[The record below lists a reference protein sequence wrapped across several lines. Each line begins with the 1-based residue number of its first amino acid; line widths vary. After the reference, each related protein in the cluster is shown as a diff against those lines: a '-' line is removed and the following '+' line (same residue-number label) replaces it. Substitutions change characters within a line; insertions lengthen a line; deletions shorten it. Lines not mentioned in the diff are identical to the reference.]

1 MNQKKLSHLFAYSAA
16 IAMMLAACG
25 GAPAPT
31 AAPAPANTSA
41 PAAPA
46 ATQAPAPTPLP
57 TLAYNA
63 DASVVNFL
71 STQAAPVAESEAMR
85 KKILTGNTAKVEFI
99 PVASAGQFADQ
110 LTSESKANKGLT
122 SLTGALVGDVSPMA
136 ANLKDLSALKAK
148 LADRNIPAALWDI
161 GKLGTNEQKLVPWM
175 QATLLMAVN
184 KKALQY
190 LPAGADV
197 NTLTYDQLLAWGKAI
212 KEGTKEAKIGFA
224 AADAGLIHRFFQGNL
239 IPSYT
244 GGVVTTFASEDA
256 EKAWTYFADLWQY
269 VNPQSTTFA
278 NMQEQL
284 QSEEVWI
291 AIDHVARLKDA
302 FANKPNDFIAAPV
315 PLGPKGRG
323 YMVILAGLSVPAL
336 APNQAGAEA
345 TIEHLTKN
353 ATQAVTLDSLGFYPV
368 SAQELTGLTPGQLLM
383 ANAVKAQANAKDS
396 IATLIPQ
403 GLGGQGGNFN
413 KVFRD
418 TFTQIVLNKA
428 NVKDTLAKQKV
439 ELQKVM
445 DTAKAAC
452 WAPDADSKGAVCQVK

>member
-1 MNQKKLSHLFAYSAA
+1 MNQTKLTKVFALAA
-16 IAMMLAACG
+16 TMSMALAACG

-31 AAPAPANTSA
+31 AVPAKPTDAPK
-41 PAAPA
+41 PA

-63 DASVVNFL
+63 DATVVNFL

-85 KKILTGNTAKVEFI
+85 KKILTGNAAKVEFI

-110 LTSESKANKGLT
+110 LTSEAKANKGLT

-136 ANLKDLSALKAK
+136 ASLKDLSALKAK
-148 LADRNIPAALWDI
+148 LADRNIPEALWQI
-161 GKLGTNEQKLVPWM
+161 GKLGTNETKLVPWM

-212 KEGTKEAKIGFA
+212 KEGTKEAKIGFP
-224 AADAGLIHRFFQGNL
+224 AADAGLIHRFFQGDL

-244 GGVVTTFASEDA
+244 GGVVTTFAGEDA

-323 YMVILAGLSVPAL
+323 YMVILAGLSIPAL

-383 ANAVKAQANAKDS
+383 ANAVKTQANAKDS